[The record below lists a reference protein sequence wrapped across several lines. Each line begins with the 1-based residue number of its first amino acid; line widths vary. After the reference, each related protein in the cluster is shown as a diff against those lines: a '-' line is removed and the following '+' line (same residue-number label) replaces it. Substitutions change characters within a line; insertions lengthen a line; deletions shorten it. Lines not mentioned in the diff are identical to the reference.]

1 MSDVTPRD
9 RVWAAAIEIA
19 DDPQN
24 WRGFRTRHVHA
35 AIDDSPS
42 QDTIQRTL
50 RAMTQ
55 LGVLTHRESS
65 PNYRPGPVLEML

>member
-9 RVWAAAIEIA
+9 RVWAAALELVA
-19 DDPQN
+19 DPPN

-35 AIDDSPS
+35 VLDDPPS

-50 RAMTQ
+50 RAMSD
-55 LGVLTHRESS
+55 LDVLRHRSGS
-65 PNYRPGPVLEML
+65 PQYRPGPLLDDV